1 MMTPGYIRFQF
12 ENNTKG
18 CFMDFATAVCQ
29 VMDSDASDHSKVVQI
44 GDLRKV
50 MNDGSY
56 SYIRRMLGVD
66 ANDD

>member
-18 CFMDFATAVCQ
+18 CFMDFTTAVCL
-29 VMDSDASDHSKVVQI
+29 VLDSDASADEKVRQME
-44 GDLRKV
+44 DLRKA

-66 ANDD
+66 SDE